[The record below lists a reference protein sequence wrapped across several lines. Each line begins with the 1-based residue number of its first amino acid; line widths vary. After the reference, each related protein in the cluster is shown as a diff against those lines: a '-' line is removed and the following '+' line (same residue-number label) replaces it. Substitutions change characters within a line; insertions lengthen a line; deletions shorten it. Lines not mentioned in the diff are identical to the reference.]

1 MAQEFLQI
9 LREKRDST
17 IAVNEQRARVGS
29 AELISLQQDAEL
41 ARIAIGKANGVIRKK
56 YWTT

>member
-17 IAVNEQRARVGS
+17 IAVNEQKARVRS